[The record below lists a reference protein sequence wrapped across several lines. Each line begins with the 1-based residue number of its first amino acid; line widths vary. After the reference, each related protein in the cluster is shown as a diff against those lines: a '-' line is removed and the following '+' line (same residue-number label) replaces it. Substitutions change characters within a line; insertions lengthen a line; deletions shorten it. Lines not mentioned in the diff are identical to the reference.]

1 MKLYELPRFTYF
13 YLKDDESKSEFFFD
27 HIDGMYSVCFNKF
40 QDLVH
45 IAAYAEVE
53 IINDRNKI

>member
-1 MKLYELPRFTYF
+1 MKLYELPRYTYF
-13 YLKDDESKSEFFFD
+13 TLKDDPDKNEFFFD
-27 HIDGMYSVCFNKF
+27 HVDGMYSLCFNKF
-40 QDLVH
+40 QDTIH